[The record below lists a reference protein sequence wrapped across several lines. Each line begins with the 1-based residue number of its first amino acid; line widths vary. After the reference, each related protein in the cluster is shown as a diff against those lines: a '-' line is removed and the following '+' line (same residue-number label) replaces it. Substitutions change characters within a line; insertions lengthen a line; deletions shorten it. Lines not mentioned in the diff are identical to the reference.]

1 LIKQLKFKNKRGQ
14 CNGLSWPVKHV
25 QSVQARVKGLGQNC
39 TDQMHALPNGT
50 PKLRAG
56 SARAGPYAS
65 VSISIP
71 GSPPSTVA
79 VDSLH
84 SLCSSVYLFQ
94 ISVNQNQKRMIRL
107 LRSKLLQ
114 HPNHCKSNTALCI
127 ITQRTFL
134 AQRTSHSSPEF
145 NTYIYGSLLQS
156 CIRNG
161 DCATGKYL
169 HCEIIKKGNCLD
181 LFANNILLNFY
192 VKYDSLPDAAKLFDE
207 MPDRNTV
214 SFVTLI
220 QGYSQCLRFS
230 EAIGLFSRLQGEGH
244 ELNPFVFSTVLKL
257 LVSAEWAK
265 LGFSVHACVYKL
277 GFDSDAFVGTALID
291 CYSVCGYAEC
301 ARQVFDAIEYKD
313 MVSWTGMV
321 ACYVE
326 NECFEES
333 LKLFSRMRIV
343 GFKPNNFTFAS
354 VLKACVGLEVFNVG
368 KAVHG
373 CAFKTSYL
381 EELFVGVELIDLYSK
396 SGDVDDALQVF
407 EEMPKDD
414 VIPWSFM
421 IARYAQSEQS
431 EEAIEMFCRMRRGL
445 VLPNQFTL
453 ASLLQAC
460 ASLVDL
466 QLGNQIHCHV
476 VKVGLDMNVFV
487 SNALMDMY
495 AKCGRME
502 NSLQLFSES
511 PNCTDVSWNTVI
523 VGYVQAGNGEKAL
536 ILFKDMLEC
545 QVQGTEVTYS
555 SVLRACAGIA
565 ALEPGSQI
573 HSLSVKT
580 IYDKNT
586 VVGNAL
592 IDMYAKCGNIK
603 DARLVFDMLREHDQV
618 SWNAM
623 ISGYSVHGLY
633 GEALKTFESMLETE
647 CKPDKVTFVGI
658 LSACSNAGLLD
669 RGQAYF
675 KSMVE
680 EYDIEPCAEHY
691 TCMVWLL
698 GRSGHLDKA
707 AKLVHEIPFEPSVM
721 VWRALLSACVI
732 HNDVELGRISAQRV
746 LEIEPEDEATH
757 VLLSNIYANAR
768 RWGNVAS
775 IRTSMKRKGIRK
787 EPGLSWIENQGR
799 VHYFSVGDTS
809 HPDTKLIN
817 GMLEWLNMKARNE
830 GYVPDFSSVLL
841 DVEDVDKEQRLWV
854 HSERL
859 ALAYGL
865 IRTPSISPLRII
877 KNLRICADCHAAIK
891 LISKIVQRDII
902 IRDMNRFHH
911 FHEGICSCGDY
922 W

>member
-1 LIKQLKFKNKRGQ
+1 M
-14 CNGLSWPVKHV
+14 GLV
-25 QSVQARVKGLGQNC
+25 QNC
-39 TDQMHALPNGT
+39 TDNCSFPNGT
-50 PKLRAG
+50 SKLRVV
-56 SARAGPYAS
+56 SSRPDPYSS
-65 VSISIP
+65 VSVLTPRS
-71 GSPPSTVA
+71 SPSTVA
-79 VDSLH
+79 VGGLH
-84 SLCSSVYLFQ
+84 PQCSS
-94 ISVNQNQKRMIRL
+94 RMIRL
-107 LRSKLLQ
+107 LRSNFLQ
-114 HPNHCKSNTALCI
+114 HPNHCKPNTALCI

-134 AQRTSHSSPEF
+134 AQRTSHSPSEF

-156 CIRNG
+156 CILNG
-161 DCATGKYL
+161 DYPP
-169 HCEIIKKGNCLD
+169 ENRSISV
-181 LFANNILLNFY
+181 F
-192 VKYDSLPDAAKLFDE
+192 
-207 MPDRNTV
+207 
-214 SFVTLI
+214 
-220 QGYSQCLRFS
+220 RFS
-230 EAIGLFSRLQGEGH
+230 EAIGLFSRLREEGH

-265 LGFSVHACVYKL
+265 LGFSVHACVCKL
-277 GFDSDAFVGTALID
+277 GFNSDAFVGTALID

-321 ACYVE
+321 TCYAE

-333 LKLFSRMRIV
+333 LKIFSQMRIV
-343 GFKPNNFTFAS
+343 GFKPNKYTFAS

-373 CAFKTSYL
+373 CAFKTSHL
-381 EELFVGVELIDLYSK
+381 QELFVGVELIDLYIK

-407 EEMPKDD
+407 EEMPKDN

-421 IARYAQSEQS
+421 IARYAQSGQS
-431 EEAIEMFCRMRRGL
+431 EEAIEMFCRMRQGL
-445 VLPNQFTL
+445 FT
-453 ASLLQAC
+453 ASMC
-460 ASLVDL
+460 NLVDL
-466 QLGNQIHCHV
+466 QFGYQIHCHV
-476 VKVGLDMNVFV
+476 VKVGLDKNVFV

-502 NSLQLFSES
+502 NSLQLFAES

-536 ILFKDMLEC
+536 GLFKDMLES
-545 QVQGTEVTYS
+545 QVQGSEVTYS

-580 IYDKNT
+580 INDKNT

-592 IDMYAKCGNIK
+592 IDMYAKCGKIK
-603 DARLVFDMLREHDQV
+603 DARLVVMEHL
-618 SWNAM
+618 

-633 GEALKTFESMLETE
+633 GEALKTFELMLETE

-669 RGQAYF
+669 RGQTYF

-698 GRSGHLDKA
+698 GRLGHLDKA
-707 AKLVHEIPFEPSVM
+707 AKLVHEIPLEPSVM

-732 HNDVELGRISAQRV
+732 HNDVELGRISAQRA

-768 RWGNVAS
+768 RWGNVVS
-775 IRTSMKRKGIRK
+775 IRTKMKRKGIRK
-787 EPGLSWIENQGR
+787 EPGLSWIENQGG

-817 GMLEWLNMKARNE
+817 GMLEWLNMKTRNE
-830 GYVPDFSSVLL
+830 GYVPNCNSVLL

>member
-1 LIKQLKFKNKRGQ
+1 
-14 CNGLSWPVKHV
+14 
-25 QSVQARVKGLGQNC
+25 
-39 TDQMHALPNGT
+39 
-50 PKLRAG
+50 
-56 SARAGPYAS
+56 
-65 VSISIP
+65 
-71 GSPPSTVA
+71 
-79 VDSLH
+79 
-84 SLCSSVYLFQ
+84 
-94 ISVNQNQKRMIRL
+94 MIRL

-145 NTYIYGSLLQS
+145 STYIYGSLLQS

-161 DCATGKYL
+161 DYATGKYL

-207 MPDRNTV
+207 FPDRNTV

-230 EAIGLFSRLQGEGH
+230 EAIGLFSRLHREGH

-326 NECFEES
+326 NEWFEES

-368 KAVHG
+368 RAVHG

-381 EELFVGVELIDLYSK
+381 EELFVGVELIDLYIK

-453 ASLLQAC
+453 ASLLHAC

-466 QLGNQIHCHV
+466 QLGNQIHCHI

-536 ILFKDMLEC
+536 SLFKDMLEC

-603 DARLVFDMLREHDQV
+603 DARLVFDTLREHDQV
-618 SWNAM
+618 SWNSM

-633 GEALKTFESMLETE
+633 GEALKTFELMLETE

-698 GRSGHLDKA
+698 GRSGHLEKA

-746 LEIEPEDEATH
+746 LETEPEDEATH

>member
-1 LIKQLKFKNKRGQ
+1 
-14 CNGLSWPVKHV
+14 
-25 QSVQARVKGLGQNC
+25 
-39 TDQMHALPNGT
+39 
-50 PKLRAG
+50 
-56 SARAGPYAS
+56 
-65 VSISIP
+65 
-71 GSPPSTVA
+71 
-79 VDSLH
+79 
-84 SLCSSVYLFQ
+84 
-94 ISVNQNQKRMIRL
+94 
-107 LRSKLLQ
+107 
-114 HPNHCKSNTALCI
+114 
-127 ITQRTFL
+127 
-134 AQRTSHSSPEF
+134 
-145 NTYIYGSLLQS
+145 
-156 CIRNG
+156 
-161 DCATGKYL
+161 
-169 HCEIIKKGNCLD
+169 
-181 LFANNILLNFY
+181 
-192 VKYDSLPDAAKLFDE
+192 
-207 MPDRNTV
+207 
-214 SFVTLI
+214 
-220 QGYSQCLRFS
+220 
-230 EAIGLFSRLQGEGH
+230 
-244 ELNPFVFSTVLKL
+244 
-257 LVSAEWAK
+257 
-265 LGFSVHACVYKL
+265 
-277 GFDSDAFVGTALID
+277 
-291 CYSVCGYAEC
+291 
-301 ARQVFDAIEYKD
+301 
-313 MVSWTGMV
+313 
-321 ACYVE
+321 
-326 NECFEES
+326 
-333 LKLFSRMRIV
+333 
-343 GFKPNNFTFAS
+343 
-354 VLKACVGLEVFNVG
+354 
-368 KAVHG
+368 
-373 CAFKTSYL
+373 
-381 EELFVGVELIDLYSK
+381 
-396 SGDVDDALQVF
+396 
-407 EEMPKDD
+407 
-414 VIPWSFM
+414 
-421 IARYAQSEQS
+421 
-431 EEAIEMFCRMRRGL
+431 
-445 VLPNQFTL
+445 
-453 ASLLQAC
+453 
-460 ASLVDL
+460 
-466 QLGNQIHCHV
+466 
-476 VKVGLDMNVFV
+476 
-487 SNALMDMY
+487 
-495 AKCGRME
+495 
-502 NSLQLFSES
+502 
-511 PNCTDVSWNTVI
+511 
-523 VGYVQAGNGEKAL
+523 
-536 ILFKDMLEC
+536 
-545 QVQGTEVTYS
+545 
-555 SVLRACAGIA
+555 
-565 ALEPGSQI
+565 
-573 HSLSVKT
+573 
-580 IYDKNT
+580 
-586 VVGNAL
+586 
-592 IDMYAKCGNIK
+592 
-603 DARLVFDMLREHDQV
+603 
-618 SWNAM
+618 M